1 MSVRSL
7 KKKFSPQNSWKPG
20 NHSKNAT
27 MDFNEIT
34 ERVLRTICFAQLRG
48 KMWKEDAQEARR

>member
-1 MSVRSL
+1 MLLESAYGFALPRVG
-7 KKKFSPQNSWKPG
+7 KPG
-20 NHSKNAT
+20 NRSKNAT
-27 MDFNEIT
+27 IDFKEIT